1 VTLPELHLAV
11 TVACEQCGGP
21 AELESDGES
30 EQFECTD
37 QENCGAVFGYRLL
50 RQDQGGVCG
59 LGVPTALQQAAP
71 PGQVFLGTIGRRPE

>member
-1 VTLPELHLAV
+1 VPLPDLRIASAV
-11 TVACEQCGGP
+11 ECPQCAER

-30 EQFECTD
+30 EYYVCLSCDAT
-37 QENCGAVFGYRLL
+37 FGYRLL
-50 RQDQGGVCG
+50 RQDQGGACQ